1 MRKGSTMDEEVLVP
15 LRPGE
20 LLERGKILAAKVQDV
35 AILRKKKTDD
45 ARATQALIDAGL
57 DEMERLARVISAG
70 EEDRPQRELFVD
82 QVVDQPT
89 ATAVLAEMEKRAQAG
104 NGPAAPVRD
113 GLNDGPPLP

>member
-1 MRKGSTMDEEVLVP
+1 MRKGSAMDEEVLVP

-20 LLERGKILAAKVQDV
+20 LLERAKVLAAKVQDV

-70 EEDRPQRELFVD
+70 EEDRKQGELFVD
-82 QVVDQPT
+82 QVTVDQAQ
-89 ATAVLAEMEKRAQAG
+89 ATAVLAEIGRRVEGG
-104 NGPAAPVRD
+104 NGADTEA
-113 GLNDGPPLP
+113 